1 MAPPFF
7 LSLPFPV
14 PLLCGGVCASPSLP
28 WRLSPPLLR
37 HGARFP
43 PDYKWAFIV
52 FVVYT
57 IALVGWYA
65 TFFVF
70 KDGPLRWLSV
80 LRSSKSHEFL
90 EDVA

>member
-1 MAPPFF
+1 MASSYP
-7 LSLPFPV
+7 
-14 PLLCGGVCASPSLP
+14 
-28 WRLSPPLLR
+28 PPL
-37 HGARFP
+37 AVP
-43 PDYKWAFIV
+43 PTPDYKWAFIV

-70 KDGPLRWLSV
+70 KDGPLSSLSV
-80 LRSSKSHEFL
+80 LRSSKTLEFL